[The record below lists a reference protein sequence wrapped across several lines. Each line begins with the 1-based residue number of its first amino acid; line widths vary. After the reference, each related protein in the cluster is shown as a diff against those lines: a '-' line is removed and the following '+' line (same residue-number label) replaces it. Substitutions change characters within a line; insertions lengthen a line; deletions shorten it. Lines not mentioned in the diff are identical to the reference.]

1 MNLRLPPKLHPG
13 DTVAIVSLSAG
24 TAGDAH
30 FKWRTE
36 QGIQRLEDNFDLRV
50 KVMDHALSG
59 SDYLYQHPEKRA
71 EDLMMAL
78 KDPEVTGIIS

>member
-36 QGIQRLEDNFDLRV
+36 QGIQRLLRRNIRFAS
-50 KVMDHALSG
+50 KSDG
-59 SDYLYQHPEKRA
+59 SCTERK
-71 EDLMMAL
+71 
-78 KDPEVTGIIS
+78 